1 MELELLFL
9 KGHHG
14 EQHSSP
20 LCLSPPPSLS
30 PGAAPPSVIRR
41 WSSVNAGL
49 PGLNEPC
56 YLSLAHMEDNH
67 AQGSSIRTPS
77 LVHSRA
83 LSSLRTT
90 VPWTVSEVLRL
101 LVCSRGRHHPSQHS
115 PSQGHHHDPGDSST
129 RASAPSRHESQSD
142 Y

>member
-9 KGHHG
+9 EGHHG

-20 LCLSPPPSLS
+20 LRLLSPPPSFS
-30 PGAAPPSVIRR
+30 PGAAPPSVIWH

-56 YLSLAHMEDNH
+56 YPSLAHMKDKH

-77 LVHSRA
+77 LVHSQA
-83 LSSLRTT
+83 LLQPQDNSSLDRF
-90 VPWTVSEVLRL
+90 
-101 LVCSRGRHHPSQHS
+101 
-115 PSQGHHHDPGDSST
+115 
-129 RASAPSRHESQSD
+129 
-142 Y
+142 